1 MREVAIVGAGE
12 LGGLSA
18 HALARANAANVV
30 RLIDDN
36 GRIAEGTI
44 LDSETAPNGDE
55 IAYYFYTINGVD
67 FESSDILNEAQKK
80 NPIKYAPGAK
90 VSIRFDPKN
99 HGNSVLD

>member
-1 MREVAIVGAGE
+1 M
-12 LGGLSA
+12 GLFDIFKGKKQNISENERRQFLLK
-18 HALARANAANVV
+18 H
-30 RLIDDN
+30 
-36 GRIAEGTI
+36 GRITEGTI
-44 LDSETAPNGDE
+44 IDSDTTADGNE

-67 FESSDILNEAQKK
+67 FESSDILNDEQRQ